1 MVGEAEHTYR
11 SRSLWFEHPGKCSLR
26 QEAIEPRDSH
36 IVVRS
41 LYSGI
46 SRGTESLVFNGK
58 VPPSEYER
66 MRAPYQQG
74 EFTFP
79 VKYGYSVVGQVEQ
92 GPSELQGKTVFA
104 LHPHQDV
111 FTLAPD
117 DAHVLPEGI
126 PAGRAVLAANME
138 TALNIVWDAEASPG
152 DRIAVFGAGVVGLLT
167 AYLASRIVGTEAVI
181 CDVNPARSEPAAHLG
196 LEFLSPDK
204 LHGEFDC
211 LINASASEAALRQA
225 LQLGGMESRIVEAS
239 WYGDRQV
246 EIPLGGA
253 FHAKRFSIIGSQVGS
268 LPPHKRARWT
278 YKRRLAKA
286 LDLLRDDR
294 LDCLITGETP
304 FENLKD
310 HYADILGSSL
320 TLCHRIAY

>member
-36 IVVRS
+36 IVVKS
-41 LYSGI
+41 LYGGI
-46 SRGTESLVFNGK
+46 SRGTEALVFNGK

-111 FTLAPD
+111 FILPPE

-167 AYLASRIVGTEAVI
+167 AYLASRIVGTEVVI

-196 LEFLSPDK
+196 LGFLSPDK

-268 LPPHKRARWT
+268 LPAHKRARWT

-310 HYADILGSSL
+310 RYADILGSSL